1 MSTTTT
7 TSDHSR
13 IPHTFRAYVHEAF
26 GDARELIKLRT
37 DITHKPLQPGYV
49 RIKVHAA
56 ALNPIDCNV
65 IQWGL
70 AFPATTSNPTPENPS
85 RIGFDAAG
93 TIVAAGAD
101 VARTSDLQV
110 GDAVFAMAY
119 YGSLGTIAEYVD
131 LDANSVAR
139 KPTNLSF
146 NEAAGVPVAALTSFQ
161 ALVEFGQVKRGDRV
175 LILGGSS
182 STGSFGIQLAKLYGA
197 FVITTTSA
205 RNTDLV
211 KAFGA
216 DQVIDY
222 TTHNWADVLE
232 RHSIDVIYDCGV
244 EPNAW
249 NDAAQTILKPQTG
262 KFLTI
267 TAQNEPIE
275 SPIGAE
281 LIEVRCK
288 PRATDLAKLTNRIEA
303 NELKTPIDSVHS
315 FENALDGVKIQMSN
329 RARGKIIIEVIQS
342 LTRNYP
348 MES

>member
-182 STGSFGIQLAKLYGA
+182 ATGSFGIQLAKLYGA

-222 TTHNWADVLE
+222 TTHTGADVLDATRSTSSTTVASSRRME
-232 RHSIDVIYDCGV
+232 RRRTD
-244 EPNAW
+244 
-249 NDAAQTILKPQTG
+249 ILKPQTG

-281 LIEVRCK
+281 LIE

-329 RARGKIIIEVIQS
+329 RARGKIIIEVIPD
-342 LTRNYP
+342 N
-348 MES
+348 